1 MESNKGMS
9 IKKPHFDSLIY
20 ILFAVFYLWLAAQIP
35 YTHDDWDWGLEVGM
49 QQWLTASVN
58 SRYVGNFF
66 EIIMTRSVFL
76 KTVIMGGTFFLL
88 PFLLSSIAVKWSK
101 IESVKIIIFLAA
113 NFLIL
118 TMSRMIWSETYGW
131 VAGFANFGLSSVFML
146 LCVNQWLPLFEK
158 NYQSRKQN
166 TLINFLWMMIA
177 FCGQLFIEN
186 LSLIMAAVSV
196 LTCVV
201 AYIRTKKVDSRFFF
215 MSVGMLLGV
224 CVMFSSSVYASLF
237 GSGEAVDGYR
247 QLIVNAEGGL
257 LSKLFNIFVQ
267 AARLATR
274 AGEANFVLCISTLTI
289 LTYKIASVTAKRASH
304 KALILTNAIFAV
316 YFTVNFILQTD
327 YTPDRILLSAFAAM
341 VNGLYFLTVP
351 LEIMMIYKED
361 ISMKMKLVCVWFFG
375 VALLA
380 PLVVTNEAGY
390 RLIFSL
396 NVMVILFILYI
407 LHDIVTPNASKSS
420 RQFTILAVTVIP
432 VITISVV
439 YSAIGDCNRHRMA
452 LMEIAAFYDAQ
463 ELTLP
468 AYPYSNY
475 LHAPDPIDQTRME
488 FFKEFYG
495 IDGDVNVIFDTAE

>member
-1 MESNKGMS
+1 MS

-49 QQWLTASVN
+49 QQWMTASVN

-101 IESVKIIIFLAA
+101 TDRTKLLLFLAA

-201 AYIRTKKVDSRFFF
+201 AYSRTKKVDSRFFF
-215 MSVGMLLGV
+215 MAVGMLLGV

-247 QLIVNAEGGL
+247 QLIVSAEGGL

-351 LEIMMIYKED
+351 LETFIIYKND
-361 ISMKMKLVCVWFFG
+361 PFMQRKLISIWFFG
-375 VALLA
+375 IALLA

-396 NVMVILFILYI
+396 NIIVSLFALYI
-407 LHDIVTPNASKSS
+407 LHDILSHISHKRALKAVILMVTIIPA
-420 RQFTILAVTVIP
+420 ITVA
-432 VITISVV
+432 VV
-439 YSAIGDCNRHRMA
+439 YSAIGDCNRHRIT
-452 LMEIAAFYDAQ
+452 LMEMAAFYDAQ
-463 ELTLP
+463 EITLP
-468 AYPYSNY
+468 AYPYANY

-495 IDGDVNVIFDTAE
+495 INSNVNVVIETAE